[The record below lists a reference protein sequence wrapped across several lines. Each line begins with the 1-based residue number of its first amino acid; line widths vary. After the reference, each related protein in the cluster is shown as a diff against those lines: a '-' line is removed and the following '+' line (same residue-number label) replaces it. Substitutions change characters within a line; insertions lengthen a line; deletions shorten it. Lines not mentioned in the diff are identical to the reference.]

1 MKTTMGDDATVKGI
15 ILAGGTGSRLWP
27 ATRSVSK
34 QLLPVYDKPM
44 IYYPLATLMDLGI
57 REFLVIATPR
67 DIDAYRRLLDDGTQ
81 WGICVE
87 YAKQDSPRGIAEA
100 LVIGE
105 QFIAAGSVALILG
118 DNLFHG
124 ADLSSGIRPTID
136 LPGATVLAT
145 DVASPSNYGIVELGE
160 GSTPL
165 SVEEKPTRPKSNLAI
180 PGLYFLDE
188 RAPSWARAL
197 GPSTRG
203 EIEITDLL
211 RMYLERG
218 ELRVVELPADSV
230 WLDAGTVDDL
240 YAATEYVRV
249 IEKRRGV
256 KIGCVEEVAWKNGWL
271 PTEALSQLAELLMPS
286 PYAAYLKSLVSA
298 I

>member
-1 MKTTMGDDATVKGI
+1 MGNDAIVKGI

-27 ATRSVSK
+27 ATKSVSK

-44 IYYPLATLMDLGI
+44 IYYPLATLMELGV
-57 REFLVIATPR
+57 REFLVITGPR
-67 DIDAYRRLLDDGTQ
+67 DLEAYGRLLDDGTQ
-81 WGICVE
+81 WGITVE
-87 YAKQDSPRGIAEA
+87 YAHQDYPRGIAEA

-105 QFIAAGSVALILG
+105 KFIAKSSVALILG
-118 DNLFHG
+118 DNIFHG

-145 DVASPSNYGIVELGE
+145 DVVSPSNYGIVELGD

-165 SVEEKPTRPKSNLAI
+165 SIEEKPDQPRSNLAI

-188 RAPSWARAL
+188 RAPSWSRDL
-197 GPSTRG
+197 RPSARG

-211 RMYLERG
+211 RTYLEFG

-256 KIGCVEEVAWKNGWL
+256 KIGCVEEVAWRNGWL
-271 PTEALSQLAELLMPS
+271 STESLAQLADMLMPS
-286 PYAAYLKSLVSA
+286 PYAHYLKSLISA